1 MMLLFVQRGYTN
13 NKEGGYPMK
22 RIVLFD
28 GVCNFCNSSVQFI
41 IKRDPAAHFLF
52 TSLQSEKGM
61 ELIKQYAI
69 PTDIDGVVL
78 IENGKVFTKSSAALH
93 IAKKLDGL
101 WHLFFVFIV
110 VPSKIRDIFYDYF
123 AKNRY
128 KWFGKKEDACMLPP
142 PEMRKRFI

>member
-1 MMLLFVQRGYTN
+1 
-13 NKEGGYPMK
+13 MK

-28 GVCNFCNSSVQFI
+28 GDCNFCDSSVQFI

-52 TSLQSEKGM
+52 TSLQSDKGV
-61 ELIKQYAI
+61 ELVKQYNI
-69 PTDIDGVVL
+69 PADVDSLVL
-78 IENGKVFTKSSAALH
+78 IAKGRAYTKSSAALH

-101 WHLFFVFIV
+101 WHLSFLFIL
-110 VPSKIRDIFYDYF
+110 VPRKIRDGVYDYV